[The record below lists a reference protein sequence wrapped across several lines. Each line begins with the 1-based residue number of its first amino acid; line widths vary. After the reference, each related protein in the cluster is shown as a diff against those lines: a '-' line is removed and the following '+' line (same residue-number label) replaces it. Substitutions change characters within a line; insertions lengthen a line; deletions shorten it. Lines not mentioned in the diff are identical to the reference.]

1 MKKFEEEI
9 NTLIDDTIEMGEL
22 ASVMIENSIKALSE
36 GNTEL
41 AEYTSKKYTRISEL
55 DSLIEDDALRILMLY
70 QPMALDMRVVAT
82 ILKIITY
89 LERIGKY
96 SKNIAN
102 AAIFLST
109 TPSVYSMD
117 GIPTMGEVAARMVKD
132 AVLAFK
138 NRDISKLYDYSERDS
153 YLDRMRKEVLRENMI
168 EIHENPSNV
177 DACIYYISVSRYI
190 ERVGDHSCKIAEK
203 VTYMVTGKHVEID

>member
-1 MKKFEEEI
+1 MKKFEDEM
-9 NTLIDDTIEMGEL
+9 NTLIEDTVEMGKL
-22 ASVMIENSIKALSE
+22 ASIMIENSVKALSE

-41 AEYTSKKYTRISEL
+41 AEDTSKKYTRIAQL
-55 DSLIEDDALRILMLY
+55 DSLIENDALRILMLY

-96 SKNIAN
+96 SKNIAK

-117 GIPTMGEVAARMVKD
+117 GIPTMGEVATKMVKD
-132 AVLAFK
+132 VVLAFE
-138 NRDISKLYDYSERDS
+138 NRDISKLHDYSERDS
-153 YLDRMRKEVLRENMI
+153 FLDRMRKEILRENMVQ
-168 EIHENPSNV
+168 IHENPSSV

>member
-1 MKKFEEEI
+1 MKKFEDEMDALIED
-9 NTLIDDTIEMGEL
+9 TLEMGEL
-22 ASVMIENSIKALSE
+22 TSMMIENSVKALSK
-36 GNTEL
+36 GDTEL
-41 AEYTSKKYTRISEL
+41 AEDTSNKYRRITQL
-55 DSLIEDDALRILMLY
+55 DSSIENDALRILMLY
-70 QPMALDMRVVAT
+70 QPMSSDMRVVAT

-96 SKNIAN
+96 SKNIAK

-109 TPSVYSMD
+109 NPSVCSMD
-117 GIPTMGEVAARMVKD
+117 GIPAMGEIAVKMVRD

-138 NRDISKLYDYSERDS
+138 NRDISDLHDYSERDT
-153 YLDRMRKEVLRENMI
+153 YLDSMRKEVLRENMI
-168 EIHENPSNV
+168 HIHEDPSSV